1 MDVKDKKLENAKME
15 LQVEVPQDKVEEEYK
30 KVFKSIQQK
39 AKIDGFRQGKVP
51 INIIEQRF
59 HDIADNEA
67 AENLLKAAYFDV
79 LNEKGYTPIGPP
91 EFDFDSIDRNKPFTC
106 TITFEV
112 PPTVELHDYK
122 GLSAEQQNAKVTDQD
137 IQREVE
143 ELRDKHAT
151 ISKKEDD
158 GVVEKGDQVAVQMK
172 RIDNV
177 DKEEV
182 DSVEYRPFTLVVGKS
197 KEDYAI
203 DKDLPGMKVGDE
215 KEIKVKYPKDYSV
228 DELKG
233 QKVTY
238 LVKIDEINK
247 RDLPELDDE
256 FAKDLGEYE
265 TLDEMKSKIRENL
278 EKYVEEKSKADVK
291 SKLLRE
297 IVENS
302 TFDIPETM
310 ISKEME
316 SIFQRVQQRVGYF
329 AQDINEFASVLNMDV
344 NELSEK
350 IREEAVNSI
359 KTTLVLAEI
368 AKKEELQASEE
379 EYKKVIQQIAEKNE
393 RPVEEIEEL
402 VKEKGSRE
410 NIENELVLDS
420 ALDYIYDNAQVKQKK
435 PVSVEEFMK
444 QE

>member
-1 MDVKDKKLENAKME
+1 LDVKDKKLDNAKME
-15 LQVEVPQDKVEEEYK
+15 LQVEVPQEKVEEEYK

-67 AENLLKAAYFDV
+67 AENLLKVAYFDA

-91 EFDFDSIDRNKPFTC
+91 EFDFNSIDRNKPFNC

-112 PPTVELHDYK
+112 PPSVELLDYK
-122 GLSAEQQNAKVTDQD
+122 GLSAEQQNAKVTDKD
-137 IQREVE
+137 IDREIE
-143 ELRDKHAT
+143 DLRDKHAT

-197 KEDYAI
+197 REDYTI

-228 DELKG
+228 EELKG
-233 QKVTY
+233 EKVTY
-238 LVKIDEINK
+238 LVKVDEINK

-256 FAKDLGEYE
+256 FAKDIGEYE
-265 TLDEMKSKIRENL
+265 TLDEMKTKIRENL
-278 EKYVEEKSKADVK
+278 ERYVEEKSKADVK
-291 SKLLRE
+291 SKLLKE

-316 SIFQRVQQRVGYF
+316 SIFQRVQERVGYF

-350 IREEAVNSI
+350 MREEAAKSI

-393 RPVEEIEEL
+393 RSVEEIEEL
-402 VKEKGSRE
+402 IKEKGSRE

-420 ALDYIYDNAQVKQKK
+420 ALDFIYDNAQVKQKK
-435 PVSVEEFMK
+435 AVSVEEFMK